1 MVQNSNPSGWI
12 EVVEE
17 VVCVD
22 EREVRAVYDDER
34 EVRAV
39 YDDEREVRVVCDDGS
54 YFLPL

>member
-34 EVRAV
+34 EVR
-39 YDDEREVRVVCDDGS
+39 VVCDDGS